1 MEFHDDPSDEYDTST
16 DVKRDIFIAVYKK
29 YQILRIYMYI
39 YIVASLHG
47 YIDAHHCIFPSHFHW
62 PILFGGHDVMIAG
75 VMDSGR
81 RTALS
86 SSRGW
91 KP

>member
-39 YIVASLHG
+39 YI
-47 YIDAHHCIFPSHFHW
+47 
-62 PILFGGHDVMIAG
+62 
-75 VMDSGR
+75 
-81 RTALS
+81 
-86 SSRGW
+86 
-91 KP
+91 